1 MTARDGSSG
10 TPARSPRRPY
20 RVIDS
25 DVHHTLPDWE
35 TLQPYLQEPWRSK
48 ILQPNSHVGGLGL
61 GAGRNRLD
69 SVGPDG
75 GRPASDP
82 AFTIQQLIVEN
93 HIDVA
98 VLTGNVYG
106 WNVHPNPEYANA
118 VMTAF
123 NDWTID
129 HWLAPHPQFRGSI
142 TVNSNDPEA
151 AAAEIDRLGERDD
164 MVMAIIGGTST
175 APYGQKFYH
184 PIYEAAV
191 RHGLPIGI
199 HVSAAGTGLAPAVSA
214 VGTPRTFFEYHS
226 GLPRIYITQLISL
239 IAEGVFEKYPRLRWL
254 FIEGGVAWLPHVMWR
269 LDKEWRALRREV
281 PWVKRP
287 PSEVIREHCFF
298 TTQPLEEPPD
308 PRLLV
313 QILEMID
320 GRNCLLYSSDYPH
333 WDYDAVHV
341 LNALPADYQPNIFQR
356 NAERL
361 FGL

>member
-1 MTARDGSSG
+1 M
-10 TPARSPRRPY
+10 
-20 RVIDS
+20 
-25 DVHHTLPDWE
+25 
-35 TLQPYLQEPWRSK
+35 
-48 ILQPNSHVGGLGL
+48 
-61 GAGRNRLD
+61 
-69 SVGPDG
+69 
-75 GRPASDP
+75 
-82 AFTIQQLIVEN
+82 
-93 HIDVA
+93 
-98 VLTGNVYG
+98 LTGNVYG

-118 VMTAF
+118 VMAAF

-129 HWLAPHPQFRGSI
+129 HWLTPHSQFRGSI

-191 RHGLPIGI
+191 RHDLPVGI